1 MMVGVTGEEEEW
13 TRMLNYCL
21 EILWTARVLHSLK
34 NSFIFVENISLNTS
48 LMIVYGEVYAS
59 V

>member
-1 MMVGVTGEEEEW
+1 MMVGETCKEEERA
-13 TRMLNYCL
+13 RMLNYYL
-21 EILWTARVLHSLK
+21 GIHWTARVLHSLK